1 MWLTSVQSGIQVKFT
16 SLNRQTKSMSSFR
29 DITQAFAA
37 SPQISLQDVQTAAQ
51 EGFGAIIC
59 NRPDG
64 EDSGQLSAQAVSEAC
79 TANGLAFTHIPVVGQ
94 MSQAQVE
101 AMATALENAD
111 GPVLAYCR
119 SGTRSTNLWALAQ
132 ASNGEGAEGLVETAA
147 NGGYDLSG
155 LLPTL
160 RALNAR

>member
-29 DITQAFAA
+29 
-37 SPQISLQDVQTAAQ
+37 
-51 EGFGAIIC
+51 
-59 NRPDG
+59 